1 MKVRIGISLGPAGT
15 PDQFAGAVDLLEQA
29 GVDSLWLP
37 ENVYSPLVE
46 PFTGMAFAL
55 ARTRRLKAGT
65 GISVLPGR
73 HPVLVAKQLASLAGL
88 APGRVLPVFGL
99 LPAQDA
105 ERALFTVPDGQR
117 AAVFDESLELLRLLL
132 TTEKVDFAGQFF
144 SVSGAT
150 VRTRPAKPLDLWLG
164 GSAPAGLRR
173 VGRLADGWLGSLLTP
188 AEAGAAVTII
198 QDAAA
203 AAGREV
209 EDDHFGLSLPVTL
222 AGNEHGI
229 PAPLLASINR
239 RRPEADPATLVAAEL
254 GRCPP
259 DARAVRRG
267 RAEQVRGAAGEPGT
281 VRPVPRRLRPRAPP
295 HPELVPA
302 PTPVTAAPARRAAGP
317 RRCDSAVVR
326 TSTMWHRRGS
336 LRSRR
341 CSPRL
346 ARDAVVQHQE
356 RQAEHPER
364 VLGPQFAPLD
374 IDVEPLGEP
383 AHGDRGQL
391 GRLRV
396 YISKVVARLVE
407 LAVAVQHQALPIP
420 GPIPGPFRAH
430 SRRPAGTAAAAW
442 R

>member
-99 LPAQDA
+99 RPAQDA
-105 ERALFTVPDGQR
+105 ERPLFTVPDGQR

-150 VRTRPAKPLDLWLG
+150 VRPRPAKPLDLWLG

-239 RRPEADPATLVAAEL
+239 RRPEADPATLVAQSWDGARRML
-254 GRCPP
+254 GRY
-259 DARAVRRG
+259 V
-267 RAEQVRGAAGEPGT
+267 EAGLSKFV
-281 VRPVPRRLRPRAPP
+281 VRPA
-295 HPELVPA
+295 
-302 PTPVTAAPARRAAGP
+302 
-317 RRCDSAVVR
+317 S
-326 TSTMWHRRGS
+326 
-336 LRSRR
+336 
-341 CSPRL
+341 
-346 ARDAVVQHQE
+346 
-356 RQAEHPER
+356 
-364 VLGPQFAPLD
+364 
-374 IDVEPLGEP
+374 
-383 AHGDRGQL
+383 
-391 GRLRV
+391 
-396 YISKVVARLVE
+396 
-407 LAVAVQHQALPIP
+407 
-420 GPIPGPFRAH
+420 PGPFGPFLDGFVRELL
-430 SRRPAGTAAAAW
+430 PIQN
-442 R
+442 